1 MKHCLKILFAT
12 ILIAFSMQGF
22 SAVKVVECEDERGGR
37 SFQKA
42 CPPGS
47 TQVSSKKINTGESSK
62 EADRSDIK
70 ATLYVIPDCE
80 ECDEAREF
88 LQMRNISF
96 EEKNALESKEN
107 LNELREISVDL
118 QVPVTVINNEVI
130 IGYKRSEIEELLAKA
145 GSGESK
151 SSSDE

>member
-1 MKHCLKILFAT
+1 MKYYLKILFAT

-47 TQVSSKKINTGESSK
+47 TQVSSKRISTGESSE
-62 EADRSDIK
+62 EANRPDIK

-107 LNELREISVDL
+107 LNELKEFSVDL